1 MACLNRQFAR
11 VITTGGLA
19 LLLLPAHQM
28 YAQSVPTRLRG
39 GPEQAVP
46 AAPAA
51 PTAQSTPPQQLQDAS
66 AVSQSAP
73 SMLQEPAREAQVV
86 FAGDRLSIHADN
98 SSLSAILQQ
107 VASKSGMKMDGLGG
121 DERVFGTFGPG
132 APRDVLADLLNGTAY
147 NVVLL
152 GDLSNGAPRELILT
166 PVTRG
171 AAASA
176 QAPQVSPDE
185 ANNEPESAEV
195 PPPPPDVPPPGT
207 APIPPTAVKTPQQLF
222 EQLQRM
228 RSAQQQQTTTQ
239 QDPQQQQQQAP
250 Q

>member
-1 MACLNRQFAR
+1 MEMACSNRQFAR
-11 VITTGGLA
+11 VITSGGLA
-19 LLLLPAHQM
+19 LLFLGAPQM
-28 YAQSVPTRLRG
+28 YGQSVPTRLRG

-51 PTAQSTPPQQLQDAS
+51 ASAQPTPPLQLQAAS

-73 SMLQEPAREAQVV
+73 SMLQEPAREAQIV
-86 FAGDRLSIHADN
+86 FAGDSLSIQADN
-98 SSLSAILQQ
+98 SSLSAILRQ
-107 VASKSGMKMDGLGG
+107 VASKSGMKIDGLGG
-121 DERVFGTFGPG
+121 DERVFGAFGPG

-147 NVVLL
+147 NVVLV

-171 AAASA
+171 AAAPP

-185 ANNEPESAEV
+185 ANNEAESAEV
-195 PPPPPDVPPPGT
+195 PPPPDVPPPGT
-207 APIPPTAVKTPQQLF
+207 APVPPTAVKTPQQLF

-228 RSAQQQQTTTQ
+228 RSAMQQQTTTP
-239 QDPQQQQQQAP
+239 QDPQQQQQAP